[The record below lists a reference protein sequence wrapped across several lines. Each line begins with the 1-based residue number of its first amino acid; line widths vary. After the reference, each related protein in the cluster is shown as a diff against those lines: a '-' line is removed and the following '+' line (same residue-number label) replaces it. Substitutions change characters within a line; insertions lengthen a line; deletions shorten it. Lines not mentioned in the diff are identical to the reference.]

1 MQIWRI
7 MLMKWIVLSFSCL
20 ILLTACNSM
29 DTAKPRAS
37 IMIGTSI

>member
-7 MLMKWIVLSFSCL
+7 TIMKWIVISLSCL
-20 ILLTACNSM
+20 TLLTACNSM
-29 DTAKPRAS
+29 DTTKPRAS